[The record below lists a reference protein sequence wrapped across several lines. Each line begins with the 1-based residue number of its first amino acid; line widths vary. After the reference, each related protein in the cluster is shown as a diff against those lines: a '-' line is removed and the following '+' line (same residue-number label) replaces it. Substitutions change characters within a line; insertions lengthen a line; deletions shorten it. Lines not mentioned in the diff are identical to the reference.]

1 VVAPP
6 RCSVSARLLV
16 QRRRERAVA
25 RADASRRRPPQ
36 NPGWQSAPRDG
47 KNSCS
52 RFVARAG
59 HQQSYGSYLAQPR
72 RCAIPGAPSRLR
84 LTPDNVQLLQPVP
97 EGVGW
102 MFGTE
107 VTTGW
112 SLSREGLPS
121 QVDADRPRHARW
133 AKFRPTM
140 RDASSE
146 PGCSRDQEQ
155 GSRGSHGNH
164 AS

>member
-25 RADASRRRPPQ
+25 RADAPEDDPRKTPVGNRRH
-36 NPGWQSAPRDG
+36 GTERD
-47 KNSCS
+47 SCS

-155 GSRGSHGNH
+155 GSRGSLGNH